1 MQAERRSLRRIDNK
15 FGSEL
20 SASLQCGRQVLT
32 AEVIDYNSLGV
43 SLRIKTPELNINTFK
58 IDKLQLHYGT
68 EVICEIAY
76 PKVIHHLS
84 EMQKTVVSLTS
95 QDIEGRGQRRGDQR
109 VDLGFS
115 FHGSVYGVDP
125 FTLDQNLIF
134 RMSNFSA
141 DGFALISSKS
151 NRHLT
156 VGLKLNNYTLMIP
169 GYDLMKVSFQIK
181 NIQDTG
187 THIKIGCSFLNRDK
201 KLKKATQKI
210 LFTHSKIA
218 LYDESSAG
226 SIRQKIKSIRKFG
239 SWIRVRKVNS
249 EAEYEQAL
257 KIRYEAYKAAAK
269 TEADQTWQ
277 DMKDEYDSRSIIY
290 VAYVGL
296 TVVGTIRLVFRDNG
310 LPLPFEKYLDINK
323 LGKINLASAA
333 EITRFAI
340 HPHFQGT
347 DVFFSLFRKIIF
359 EIGSKKIESSVCL
372 ATEKLSKYYKG
383 IGAFEISEPI
393 PHPTLPNETLTLYL
407 FDPERFLK
415 GKMSALGWFVVAKPS
430 MRLLRKFGFIRKPDN
445 DFLKYPAALLEY
457 TYMNFQKYF
466 KRLLSVAKR

>member
-1 MQAERRSLRRIDNK
+1 MQTERRGLRRINNK
-15 FGSEL
+15 YGSEL
-20 SASLQCGRQVLT
+20 TASIQCGVQVYT
-32 AEVIDYNSLGV
+32 AEVMDYNSLGV
-43 SLRIKTPELNINTFK
+43 SLKINAPQISIDTFK
-58 IDKLQLHYGT
+58 IDKLQLHYGK
-68 EVICEIAY
+68 EVVCEITY
-76 PKVIHHLS
+76 PKVIHHLP
-84 EMQKTVVSLTS
+84 EIRKTVVSLTV
-95 QDIEGRGQRRGDQR
+95 QDSEGRGQRREDER
-109 VDLGFS
+109 VALGFS

-125 FTLDQNLIF
+125 FTLDQNLVF

-181 NIQDTG
+181 NVQDTG
-187 THIKIGCSFLNRDK
+187 THIKIGCLFLDRDK

-210 LFTHSKIA
+210 LFTHSKIN
-218 LYDESSAG
+218 LHDESLSSG
-226 SIRQKIKSIRKFG
+226 IRQKIKDIRKFG
-239 SWIRVRKVNS
+239 SWIRVRKVNT
-249 EAEYEQAL
+249 AGEYEQAL
-257 KIRYEAYKAAAK
+257 KIRYEAYKAASK

-277 DMKDEYDSRSIIY
+277 DMKDEYDERSIIY
-290 VAYVGL
+290 VAYVGQ

-323 LGKINLASAA
+323 IKEINPDSAA

-359 EIGSKKIESSVCL
+359 EIGSKKIVSSVCL
-372 ATEKLSKYYKG
+372 STEKLSKYYKA
-383 IGAFEISEPI
+383 IGAFEVSQPI
-393 PHPTLPNETLTLYL
+393 PHPTLPEETLTLYL
-407 FDPERFLK
+407 FDPENFLK
-415 GKMSALGWFVVAKPS
+415 GQMSALGWFFVAKPA

-445 DFLKYPAALLEY
+445 DFLKYPRAFVEF
-457 TYMNFQKYF
+457 TYMNVQKFF
-466 KRLLSVAKR
+466 KRLFALRK